1 MELAESFAEIAPQ
14 SDLGDSRTRSSVRFL
29 DFSVKVVRHR
39 KWESWVWK
47 AVENG
52 IAARVIPDE
61 INCSQTP
68 PGGLALRLISG
79 EKTMQVVDFHPPQF
93 SQQGKRQGG
102 QAFFIPLLHLR
113 RQSSGFNAD
122 SNVSVYSKPMTFV
135 RSTPW
140 RS

>member
-79 EKTMQVVDFHPPQF
+79 EKTMQVVDFTSTAIF
-93 SQQGKRQGG
+93 AAG
-102 QAFFIPLLHLR
+102 QKTR
-113 RQSSGFNAD
+113 RTSIL
-122 SNVSVYSKPMTFV
+122 Y
-135 RSTPW
+135 TP
-140 RS
+140 S